1 MAKRKKPRTPCTP
14 EKSGEPSPSAPPSPP
29 APVRPGPDPDHT
41 WEAPFLAAL
50 AITGVVTYACRA
62 APVPPRTA
70 YYRREHDE
78 DFASLWRE
86 ALEES
91 TDDLVVEARRR
102 ALQGVRKFRF
112 HQGDLIRVPLTDAQ
126 GAEILDEKG
135 QPVMVPY
142 VEHEYSDTLI
152 IFLLKAHRPAVY
164 RETFRHEH
172 AGDARPVAFIEVNRD
187 APDRGSQP
195 PGQEGPAL

>member
-1 MAKRKKPRTPCTP
+1 VAKRKKPRTHCTP
-14 EKSGEPSPSAPPSPP
+14 EKSGEPAPPSPP
-29 APVRPGPDPDHT
+29 APARPGPDPDRT

-70 YYRREHDE
+70 YYRREQDE
-78 DFASLWRE
+78 DFARQWRE

-91 TDDLVVEARRR
+91 TDDLVLEARRR

-112 HQGDLIRVPLTDAQ
+112 HQGDLIRVPLTDEK
-126 GAEILDEKG
+126 GAEILDETG

-172 AGDARPVAFIEVNRD
+172 TGDPRPFTFVEVPRD
-187 APDRGSQP
+187 APDPGSD
-195 PGQEGPAL
+195 ARR